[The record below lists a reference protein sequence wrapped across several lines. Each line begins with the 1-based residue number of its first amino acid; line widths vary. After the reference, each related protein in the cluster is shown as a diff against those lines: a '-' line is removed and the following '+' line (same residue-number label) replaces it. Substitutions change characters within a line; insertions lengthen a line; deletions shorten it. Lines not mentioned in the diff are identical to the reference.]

1 MPNYTVKN
9 NKPNPKP
16 NTNSGDF
23 FATNFPMLNS
33 LFNPVQI
40 VTKVENDGK
49 AHVYLTQQ
57 TSAFSGVG
65 DAVNTFNNI
74 GKSISD
80 KTFWL
85 NVGASVVGSVLVII
99 SLQALVKTDV
109 IRNVKGS
116 VGL

>member
-33 LFNPVQI
+33 LFNPVHI